1 MYVNPYSSLY
11 PEILTYDRQLPIK
24 HKQEMCPGKTPFN
37 LYEAQYQTPVFCVD
51 GRVFGQVLADVFE
64 FEDHHVKKAF
74 AIPGLKIQSEADASF
89 HVCSFQN
96 KLLVASNTQVFLWD
110 GDKLHEVQLHCNMKK
125 VVFNAVQLYSFSKFC
140 YVLCNGSL
148 YELLPDYSLQ
158 RVHMTPVSDVVF
170 VGGGLV
176 LLKTKSLFED
186 DEELFAFNMV
196 TKNQQLFIKPSIRF
210 FEKHRID
217 RLCQVSEC
225 GCDLKDK
232 ALEYVLG
239 FDWRSTKDTL
249 ENEFRLDRSQIGK
262 QLVYEYSTSE
272 SHEEITPSKSSFF
285 LVQ

>member
-1 MYVNPYSSLY
+1 MFVNPYSSLS
-11 PEILTYDRQLPIK
+11 PEILTYDHQLPIK
-24 HKQEMCPGKTPFN
+24 HNQEMCPGKTQFN
-37 LYEAQYQTPVFCVD
+37 LYEAQYQTPLFCVN

-96 KLLVASNTQVFLWD
+96 KLLVASNSQVFLWD

-158 RVHMTPVSDVVF
+158 RVHMEPVSEVVF
-170 VGGGLV
+170 VGGGLII
-176 LLKTKSLFED
+176 LKTKSLFED
-186 DEELFAFNMV
+186 NQELYVYNMLNK
-196 TKNQQLFIKPSIRF
+196 TLKLFTKPSVLH
-210 FEKHRID
+210 FEKSRVT
-217 RLCQVSEC
+217 RLCNASEC
-225 GCDLKDK
+225 GCQLADRV
-232 ALEYVLG
+232 LEYIFG
-239 FDWRSTKDTL
+239 YNWRSTKEAL
-249 ENEFRLDRSQIGK
+249 VKEFKLQREDVRK
-262 QLVYEYSTSE
+262 QHAYEQSE
-272 SHEEITPSKSSFF
+272 AEACEERTPSKSGFF